1 MIDDDAR
8 AFIEGQRLARLATV
22 DERGRPHVVPVCFA
36 LVGDVL
42 YTPLDE
48 KPKRGDPRS
57 LRRVRNLATRA
68 DAQALFDEYDDGD
81 WSRLRWLQLRGRAR
95 LVEPGT
101 SEHTRAVDALRG
113 RYPQYRAM
121 ALESRPVIA
130 LDIEQVVSWKAG

>member
-1 MIDDDAR
+1 VIDDDAR

-36 LVGDVL
+36 LGGETL

-48 KPKRGDPRS
+48 KPKRGDARA
-57 LRRVRNLATRA
+57 LRRVRNIAARA

-101 SEHTRAVDALRG
+101 SEHARAVDALRG

-130 LDIEQVVSWKAG
+130 LDIEQVVAWKAG